1 MWELTILYPYGRAH
15 NQRWGIRDGFIYP
28 VADPRLVLDTKV
40 RCLCHGDGGEIKLA
54 HEQHVGGQWL
64 VSYRYLP
71 QNRGLRSPAMV
82 LGTIRRRLLNIPKY
96 MYYKSRLCSLFTQ
109 LTHTD
114 SPFSYYLF
122 LRISSWFVIPG
133 ERLIYKARIP
143 PISVTQ

>member
-64 VSYRYLP
+64 VSYITYRRTEDYDLQQWYLE
-71 QNRGLRSPAMV
+71 
-82 LGTIRRRLLNIPKY
+82 
-96 MYYKSRLCSLFTQ
+96 
-109 LTHTD
+109 
-114 SPFSYYLF
+114 PFEGDY
-122 LRISSWFVIPG
+122 
-133 ERLIYKARIP
+133 
-143 PISVTQ
+143 